1 MKRKNMSTLLKRN
14 LITLKSIA
22 ISALLTSAPIMA
34 YAQTTSNPEDASA
47 KQRDWNI
54 TLGIGAVVTPDYFG
68 SKKMEVQP
76 FPLIDISYKNRFF
89 ISTLKGAGV
98 YIINDEDSGL
108 SVSASVTPNMSRDEQ
123 YLEPRL
129 RGLGKIKMA
138 PQARLSASY
147 TFLDYLTFETSIGKD
162 FGGTKGFQAT
172 AGLNANIPVNEQ
184 LLISAGVSTRYLDL
198 KTAQGLFGVTPVQ
211 SINTGFAVF
220 TPKAG
225 LDSVTLSLT
234 AKYALSRHI
243 SMIALV
249 SAEQRLGSSKR
260 SPIIERKTDPSAGIG
275 ISYTF

>member
-1 MKRKNMSTLLKRN
+1 MRMLPKRKFIDLKY
-14 LITLKSIA
+14 ITISI
-22 ISALLTSAPIMA
+22 LLTSAPSMA
-34 YAQTTSNPEDASA
+34 YAQTTPNPEDAST

-54 TLGIGAVVTPDYFG
+54 TLGIGAVVTPDYYG

-76 FPLIDISYKNRFF
+76 FPLIDITYKKRFF
-89 ISTLKGAGV
+89 INPFKGAGV

-108 SVSASVTPNMSRDEQ
+108 SVSASVTPNMSRDEKDV
-123 YLEPRL
+123 EPRL
-129 RGLGKIKMA
+129 RGLGTIKLA
-138 PQARLSASY
+138 PQVRLSASY
-147 TFLDYLTFETSIGKD
+147 TFLDYWTFDASVGKD
-162 FGGTKGFQAT
+162 LGGTKGFQAS
-172 AGLNANIPVNEQ
+172 AGINANIPVSEQ

-220 TPKAG
+220 IPKAG

-234 AKYALSRHI
+234 ARYALSRHI